1 MSFIKLA
8 YTCKDAWEV
17 FANLE
22 VLKLR
27 DAEKERQRLQK
38 KLEQYEY
45 TPKDVS
51 CSLRCESAVNANV
64 PRHMAMTIMDQFC
77 DENVREAEWEK
88 IMSTGVLEAIFEDSR
103 DLRKAIEAHLNEYY
117 DSELFCEKQS
127 HHVFVEVD
135 LLANIAFKNHSD
147 MSRQLTAGEIA
158 HDLKRLVMLVM
169 EAFEMKHPR
178 YVCKDC
184 DCQSMSSDDDVQTQV
199 WEGGSA
205 EGSASEEEQ
214 EL

>member
-51 CSLRCESAVNANV
+51 CSLRCESTVNANV
-64 PRHMAMTIMDQFC
+64 PRHMTMTIVDQFC

-103 DLRKAIEAHLNEYY
+103 DLRKAIEANLNEYY
-117 DSELFCEKQS
+117 DSKIFCEKQS
-127 HHVFVEVD
+127 HLILDNLD
-135 LLANIAFKNHSD
+135 LIVNIAFKNHAD
-147 MSRQLTAGEIA
+147 MSRPLTAAEIS
-158 HDLKRLVMLVM
+158 HDVKRIVMQVM
-169 EAFEMKHPR
+169 DAFEMQHPR

-184 DCQSMSSDDDVQTQV
+184 DCQSMSSDDVQTQV

-205 EGSASEEEQ
+205 EGSGSEEEQ